1 MTAFKPRGRQGNLWE
16 YQSWESFF
24 FINLRVLVYLQVC
37 MKGCGPEEDVGS
49 PPAGI
54 TGSYEPPDMGAG
66 N

>member
-1 MTAFKPRGRQGNLWE
+1 MGISILGI
-16 YQSWESFF
+16 FF
-24 FINLRVLVYLQVC
+24 FINLRVFVYIQVC
-37 MKGCGPEEDVGS
+37 MKGCGPEEDAGS